1 MPNLDKRGNA
11 DDYTHAKHIS
21 EGTIFAFRCLTARKK
36 KKETGILALC
46 ILYHIQKV
54 SIKAYAFVTDI
65 SRKQNSICMMGC
77 WEKKKKEQKKIP
89 TVKLFF
95 P

>member
-1 MPNLDKRGNA
+1 MIIPMQNTFQKEPFLLSDVLQQ
-11 DDYTHAKHIS
+11 
-21 EGTIFAFRCLTARKK
+21 EKK

-54 SIKAYAFVTDI
+54 SIKAYAFVTDT